1 MCSCFTPSHAE
12 SVIKR
17 DHATQ
22 TTSPAENLRSL
33 SAAFYLA
40 EKMGALLGRGA
51 LLQRA
56 VPP

>member
-1 MCSCFTPSHAE
+1 MFYTLPRKN
-12 SVIKR
+12 VIKR

-22 TTSPAENLRSL
+22 TPHAAKKLCSMPATV
-33 SAAFYLA
+33 YLA

-56 VPP
+56 VPS